1 MLCFNIVCTSV
12 QGGQGANFNT
22 YERNYSFMFLD
33 FAVNRHHITAEQ
45 IAMAKKKPPAL
56 REEGLLPRQ
65 DYSQIAKSTVNSALN
80 LKPNIFGLLLF
91 YHPMLFIIFICCVT
105 KLALYLLLLS
115 SSAGERRIRT
125 AWGQSK
131 PWTINTSSVH
141 LPGAGWVVVCIL
153 CSCSG
158 C

>member
-1 MLCFNIVCTSV
+1 
-12 QGGQGANFNT
+12 
-22 YERNYSFMFLD
+22 MFLD

-45 IAMAKKKPPAL
+45 IAKAKKKKK
-56 REEGLLPRQ
+56 RPRQ

-91 YHPMLFIIFICCVT
+91 YHPKLFIIFICCVT
-105 KLALYLLLLS
+105 KLALYLLLS
-115 SSAGERRIRT
+115 SSAGERCIRT

-131 PWTINTSSVH
+131 PWTINTFSVH

-158 C
+158 CYAGTQAGQPHMLYR